1 MKKVLFFIFC
11 LFSSFI
17 NAALIEVSTTDNLQL
32 QLDKAVDGDTV
43 LLDAGIYQGNFI
55 IPNSITLTAKK
66 GAVID
71 ALGKGHALQLMD
83 SDTTIKNLTIINW
96 GDDLTEQNSAIYS
109 DKNS

>member
-1 MKKVLFFIFC
+1 MKNILSISLL

-17 NAALIEVSTTDNLQL
+17 NAALIEVSATDNLQL
-32 QLDKAVDGDTV
+32 QLDNTNNGDTV
-43 LLDAGIYQGNFI
+43 LLKAGIYQGNFI

-109 DKNS
+109 DKN